1 MEDFTPVRFEDGR
14 PMLLGGLRRRHGFAG
29 AGEGI
34 AAQWRD
40 FFAAAPLPGRVGETL
55 YGVMC
60 GGDATGLEYM
70 CAVEVESLAALPPE
84 AGRMRVPPQRYA
96 VFAHPAGAPLPAAW
110 MRILGWLE
118 TGPYASAHLPDF
130 ERYAPGADPRAES
143 AALEIW
149 VGVVPR
155 AQRRASA
162 VACARGGRYPYA
174 GVPASRFH
182 GVPFIHPPII
192 RRRSCSR
199 EASRRVRPE

>member
-1 MEDFTPVRFEDGR
+1 MEALAPVRFEDGR
-14 PMLLGGLRRRHGFAG
+14 PMLLGGLRRRHDFAA

-34 AAQWRD
+34 TAQWRE
-40 FFAAAPLPGRVGETL
+40 FLAAGALPGRVGETL

-96 VFAHPAGAPLPAAW
+96 VVTHPAGAPLRSTW
-110 MRILGWLE
+110 MRILEWLE

-130 ERYAPGADPRAES
+130 EVYGPGADPRADT
-143 AALEIW
+143 AAIEIW

-155 AQRRASA
+155 
-162 VACARGGRYPYA
+162 
-174 GVPASRFH
+174 
-182 GVPFIHPPII
+182 
-192 RRRSCSR
+192 
-199 EASRRVRPE
+199 EAP